1 MFQHFGLL
9 VHQAQEPEFWGGD
22 LLMVLDVGK
31 DSESW
36 VFEGDL
42 TSRAL
47 SWETSRL
54 FINFYLFFPQGCLKN
69 C

>member
-47 SWETSRL
+47 SWETPRL
-54 FINFYLFFPQGCLKN
+54 FIY
-69 C
+69 